1 MMDYTISKREVNRG
15 TAIVGKSTDNQ
26 IQCLWKDVFEGVSGL
41 CFKLFYFME
50 EVQFLDPLNEIHH
63 AAAPASFTSNY
74 IMRSWKSGTVHGW
87 ATGCAQYQIFALAY
101 LRLWP
106 VVKSNRSW
114 IDEISHWKLLSRGH
128 NRHWLRRSLGQQ
140 ANSMLS
146 FGVSCWWMQGSTGL
160 LTSFHLLGRKLW
172 SRTLL
177 EIGWDNQ
184 GSCSGSFRKCNSIQL
199 TKALFKYVRIL

>member
-1 MMDYTISKREVNRG
+1 MMDYTISKRGVNRG
-15 TAIVGKSTDNQ
+15 TAIVGKSTNNQ

-41 CFKLFYFME
+41 CYKLFYFME
-50 EVQFLDPLNEIHH
+50 DVQFLDPLNETHR

-74 IMRSWKSGTVHGW
+74 IMRS
-87 ATGCAQYQIFALAY
+87 
-101 LRLWP
+101 LWP

-114 IDEISHWKLLSRGH
+114 IDEISHWKLLGRGH
-128 NRHWLRRSLGQQ
+128 NRHWLRRSLGPQ

-146 FGVSCWWMQGSTGL
+146 FGVSCWWMQDSTGL

-184 GSCSGSFRKCNSIQL
+184 GSCSGSFRKRNSIQL
-199 TKALFKYVRIL
+199 TVALFKYVRIL